1 MRNPVFRGS
10 VDKYSAKLL
19 GSPLEPRLERKYM
32 DCVSSVFAEE
42 KSFKEVSVSSGKP
55 FVIDYQLC
63 SYRSGWIRLS
73 SRSLAPPL

>member
-10 VDKYSAKLL
+10 VEKSSTKQL
-19 GSPLEPRLERKYM
+19 GSPLERKYI
-32 DCVSSVFAEE
+32 DCVSSIFSEE

-55 FVIDYQLC
+55 FVIDYQLF

-73 SRSLAPPL
+73 SRSLTPPL